1 MRCFFDIRSRASITL
16 LLCLLASL
24 TAKSAGA
31 QFFQYTPP
39 GGPEQQPESRKE
51 ELERQIDKARY
62 RLGPFHIAP
71 WAALHDV
78 SYVRNFFATGIKTPS
93 DLTATAGAG
102 FRAYLHNGRKAAWA
116 FQVLPEYVWW
126 RDQAERRQLNGRY
139 LVSYYGFFNRLT
151 LEVRGGREQQQRLV
165 TPELPVPV
173 SARRDL
179 GEVLAE
185 VQLTPTFHAFATS
198 AFNWQ
203 NNLVED
209 SGIDPRV
216 QELRL
221 LDREE
226 RVTRAGLRWLPGKW
240 SVGLGAERS
249 EVDFDH
255 GTLDRSNA
263 GTAPVA
269 EVRFRGRRVAFE
281 TDLAARSLEARQGA
295 QFVPYDRVTGNA
307 SLRLG
312 SESHVSTNL
321 YASRN
326 LVYSLERSYAYLTDD
341 RLGLSVTSRL
351 GRRAQGRVFVEQGTE
366 GYTAYLAGAPEREDD
381 LTSYGASVIINLRGG
396 FNLTLQGLRARFDS
410 NIPGGDRNYSL
421 AGATID
427 FLGFQ

>member
-1 MRCFFDIRSRASITL
+1 M
-16 LLCLLASL
+16 
-24 TAKSAGA
+24 TAKSAKA

-51 ELERQIDKARY
+51 ELERQIDKAPY
-62 RLGPFHIAP
+62 HLGPFHIAP

-78 SYVRNFFATGIKTPS
+78 SYVRNFFANGIRTPN

-102 FRAYLHNGRKAAWA
+102 FRAYLRNGRKAAWT

-126 RDQAERRQLNGRY
+126 RDQADRRQINGRY
-139 LVSYYGFFNRLT
+139 LVAYSGFFNRLT
-151 LEVRGGREQQQRLV
+151 LDVRGGREQQQRVV
-165 TPELPVPV
+165 TPELPIPV

-185 VQLTPTFHAFATS
+185 VEITPVIHAFASS
-198 AFNWQ
+198 ALNHQ
-203 NNLVED
+203 NNLVEEG
-209 SGIDPRV
+209 SGL
-216 QELRL
+216 EAEGLRL
-221 LDREE
+221 LDRDEL
-226 RVTRAGLRWLPGKW
+226 VTRAGLRWIPRRQW
-240 SVGLGAERS
+240 SISLGAERS

-269 EVRFRGRRVAFE
+269 EVRFSGRRVAFE
-281 TDLAARSLEARQGA
+281 TDIAARSLEARQGA
-295 QFVPYDRVTGNA
+295 QFVPYDRVTGSA

-326 LVYSLERSYAYLTDD
+326 LVYSLSPSYAYLTDD
-341 RLGLSVTSRL
+341 RLGISLTSRL

-366 GYTAYLAGAPEREDD
+366 GYTAYLAGAPPREDE
-381 LTSYGASVIINLRGG
+381 LSSYGATVIINLRGG
-396 FNLTLQGLRARFDS
+396 FNLTLQGLRAQFDS
-410 NIPGGDRNYSL
+410 NLPGGDRNYSV
-421 AGATID
+421 AGAAID
-427 FLGFQ
+427 FLGFK